1 MHNLFSEVDGVMH
14 DNCTQDDYGPDYFS
28 NYLLDFMEE
37 NKDRPF
43 LAYYAMTLVH
53 DPFNAT
59 PESDDWDIDPKL
71 RFNTDDKYFPDMVS
85 YTDKLFGKI
94 MNKLDELKI
103 ADNTIVIFVGD
114 NGTARYIYTPMKDGS
129 VVQGGKATTLE
140 TGTAVPMLAKWGKY
154 EYLKHTTTDLVDFTD
169 FLPTFAEAMN
179 ITVPTD
185 WDTDGVSF
193 LPLLKG
199 ENNPNAREWVFVHY
213 KANHVPQSG
222 LEKYAARYF
231 KDHRYKL
238 YSNGQ
243 FFDFVE
249 DPEELRPMTK
259 LSPEAK
265 AVKEKFQALM
275 DKLPKW
281 DLTSKNVP
289 MVTLPGLE
297 PEVVGVGRD
306 YIKPDK
312 K

>member
-1 MHNLFSEVDGVMH
+1 
-14 DNCTQDDYGPDYFS
+14 
-28 NYLLDFMEE
+28 
-37 NKDRPF
+37 
-43 LAYYAMTLVH
+43 
-53 DPFNAT
+53 
-59 PESDDWDIDPKL
+59 
-71 RFNTDDKYFPDMVS
+71 
-85 YTDKLFGKI
+85 

-259 LSPEAK
+259 LSPEQK
-265 AVKEKFQALM
+265 Q
-275 DKLPKW
+275 
-281 DLTSKNVP
+281 SKKNF
-289 MVTLPGLE
+289 
-297 PEVVGVGRD
+297 
-306 YIKPDK
+306 KH
-312 K
+312 